1 MLRGF
6 WNDMKEWFLETAK
19 VLRREFGLVLSSPG
33 TLLFFFAL
41 PLAYPIIYATI
52 YNTEVTRDMPVAV
65 VDNCRSAESREFVR
79 HADATQAIKIC
90 GYASNMG
97 EAKRWWEEKKCYGIL
112 EIPADYSRR
121 TYRGEQGV
129 INFYSDMSLLLRYR
143 TFLES
148 LTSLQMATDADL
160 RTMAMNTL
168 GISAPGQES
177 GVETESFFLGDP
189 EQGIR
194 FVHPAGHRCAYH
206 AAEHVAWHHIPFRS
220 IRRPQTPSRRCGSGS
235 YCGISVGNSHRE
247 SPMLCDD
254 LYPAVH
260 LHPPLYPRVVRLTP
274 HRQHVAGHPVYVP
287 ASDCLGNAGADIAD
301 YGD

>member
-112 EIPADYSRR
+112 EIPALNLA
-121 TYRGEQGV
+121 E
-129 INFYSDMSLLLRYR
+129 
-143 TFLES
+143 LEK
-148 LTSLQMATDADL
+148 
-160 RTMAMNTL
+160 
-168 GISAPGQES
+168 I
-177 GVETESFFLGDP
+177 
-189 EQGIR
+189 
-194 FVHPAGHRCAYH
+194 
-206 AAEHVAWHHIPFRS
+206 
-220 IRRPQTPSRRCGSGS
+220 
-235 YCGISVGNSHRE
+235 
-247 SPMLCDD
+247 
-254 LYPAVH
+254 
-260 LHPPLYPRVVRLTP
+260 
-274 HRQHVAGHPVYVP
+274 
-287 ASDCLGNAGADIAD
+287 
-301 YGD
+301 